1 MCKKHLHVTA
11 LFIHLHVVATYI
23 FKRKPINVT
32 EHCYKLWLYSQEWIS
47 NESSMLNVN
56 QNK

>member
-1 MCKKHLHVTA
+1 MCKKHLYVTA

-32 EHCYKLWLYSQEWIS
+32 EQLQIMAIFTGMDFK
-47 NESSMLNVN
+47 
-56 QNK
+56 

>member
-1 MCKKHLHVTA
+1 MCKKHLYVTA
-11 LFIHLHVVATYI
+11 LFIHLHVVPTYI

-47 NESSMLNVN
+47 NESSML
-56 QNK
+56 KHKSK